1 VIIMKG
7 IIIDIGRTLGKAV
20 IAGVG
25 LELARLAS
33 LALRRRLDPS
43 EEDEAKKKSDE
54 KKAATPEELRAEN
67 EKLKAELEK
76 LRSELATQRD
86 GSGTLI

>member
-43 EEDEAKKKSDE
+43 EEDEAKKKDQ
-54 KKAATPEELRAEN
+54 KATTPEELRAEN